1 MNLNPLH
8 KHFTYLTK
16 LNIETYNFE
25 MSCAG
30 DHFFYCW
37 DLPFLAYSC
46 LIRLLMSL
54 LVFYGFSKLL
64 CDSLLKHHSN
74 QCASRD
80 SITYTMSVLGR
91 SLGVASVT

>member
-1 MNLNPLH
+1 
-8 KHFTYLTK
+8 
-16 LNIETYNFE
+16 
-25 MSCAG
+25 MSHAG
-30 DHFFYCW
+30 DCFFYCW

-54 LVFYGFSKLL
+54 LVFFTDFSKLL
-64 CDSLLKHHSN
+64 RDSLLKHYSN
-74 QCASRD
+74 QCTSRD